1 MSSRGQINLL
11 LLLVIAIFMSPD
23 LASAQHGTKT
33 TAAVSPLTQA
43 QARLAKHDLVG
54 AENAVWTVLNSDPT
68 NARALLL
75 LGVIRDEQQ
84 RYSEAEAVLEKAE
97 QLAPKSAEAHI
108 YLGKTYLA
116 ENKLPEATQQFDAAE
131 TLDPHNTDIRLNLAR
146 LYAANGEFAS
156 ALTTLN
162 GIPSARFPA
171 EGVPIKVGSL
181 LALGRTEEAVQV
193 ASGATSPALQLAVA
207 EVFVS
212 SKMPQQA
219 LKFLATAEASGKRPP
234 PRFYFIKGK
243 ALDQDGNAAAAIENF
258 QKALS
263 LEPNSEEFMLAT
275 AELYARENKHAQAYE
290 LLQRAHKADPDSLAV
305 LRPMVLEGVFAN
317 KSSDVQDAAEELAKK
332 SSDPRDLFV
341 VADVLIK
348 NTRQDEAI
356 PLLQKYLEK
365 FPDDPRAWVGLG
377 LGYEDRKQFSE
388 AENAFER
395 ALQADPKFA
404 EAEYQIGV
412 LKSVSGDSSAAIP
425 HYERAIQFDPNH
437 LQALTKLGGLYLQ
450 SGDLN
455 KALAVLLKAE
465 SINPDDRQ
473 TEYSLA
479 LAYAKL
485 GKREEAKVHMERFQ
499 SKGPIGSVVK
509 K

>member
-1 MSSRGQINLL
+1 MSSRGQIK
-11 LLLVIAIFMSPD
+11 LLLVVLLVALIASKTAWAEHAVKP
-23 LASAQHGTKT
+23 SADS
-33 TAAVSPLTQA
+33 ALTQA
-43 QARLAKHDLVG
+43 ERSLAKHDLAG
-54 AENAVWTVLNSDPT
+54 AESSVWTILNSDPN
-68 NARALLL
+68 NARALVL
-75 LGVIRDEQQ
+75 LGVIRDQQQ
-84 RYSEAEAVLEKAE
+84 RYSEAEAVLEKAQ
-97 QLAPKSAEAHI
+97 QLAPKSAEARI

-116 ENKLPEATQQFDAAE
+116 QNKLPQATQQFEAAE
-131 TLDPHNTDIRLNLAR
+131 SLDPRNPGLRIDLAR

-156 ALTTLN
+156 ALSTLN

-181 LALGRTEEAVQV
+181 LALGRSEEAFRT
-193 ASGATSPALQLAVA
+193 AESAKSPALQLAVA
-207 EVFVS
+207 EIFVT

-219 LKFLATAEASGKRPP
+219 LKFLAAAEASGKRPP
-234 PRFYFIKGK
+234 ARFYFVKGK
-243 ALDQDGNAAAAIENF
+243 ALDEDGKSALALENL
-258 QKALS
+258 QKALA

-275 AELYARENKHAQAYE
+275 AELYARQNKHDKAYE
-290 LLQRAHKADPDSLAV
+290 LLQRAHKSDPDSVAV
-305 LRPMVLEGVFAN
+305 LRPLVLEGVFAN
-317 KSSDVQDAAEELAKK
+317 KTTEVQDAADELAKK

-377 LGYEDRKQFSE
+377 LGYEDKKQFQD

-412 LKSVSGDSSAAIP
+412 LKSVSGDSAAAIP
-425 HYERAIQFDPNH
+425 HYERAIEFDPNH

-450 SGDLN
+450 SGDFN
-455 KALAVLLKAE
+455 KALTVLLKAE
-465 SINPDDRQ
+465 AIDPNDRK

-479 LAYAKL
+479 LAYSKL
-485 GKREEAKVHMERFQ
+485 GNREEAKVHMERFQ
-499 SKGPIGSVVK
+499 SKGPIGATEK

>member
-1 MSSRGQINLL
+1 MSSRGQIEPV
-11 LLLVIAIFMSPD
+11 LV
-23 LASAQHGTKT
+23 LALSACMLTGLAFAQHATKKPG
-33 TAAVSPLTQA
+33 AASPLAQA
-43 QARLAKHDLVG
+43 QARLAKHDLPG
-54 AENAVWTVLNSDPT
+54 AENAVWVVLNSDP
-68 NARALLL
+68 NNSRALVL
-75 LGVIRDEQQ
+75 LGVIRDQQQ
-84 RYSEAEAVLEKAE
+84 RYPEAEAVLEKAQ

-116 ENKLPEATQQFDAAE
+116 ENKLPEATRQFEAAE
-131 TLDPHNTDIRLNLAR
+131 NLNPQNIEVRLTLAR

-181 LALGRTEEAVQV
+181 LALGRKDDAVKA
-193 ASGATSPALQLAVA
+193 ASNANNPALRLAIA
-207 EVFVS
+207 EVFVT
-212 SKMPQQA
+212 SKMPQEA
-219 LKFLATAEASGKRPP
+219 LKFLAAAEASGRRPP
-234 PRFYFIKGK
+234 ARFYFIKGK
-243 ALDQDGNAAAAIENF
+243 ALDEDGKAAPALENF
-258 QKALS
+258 QKALA
-263 LEPNSEEFMLAT
+263 LQPDSEEFMLAT
-275 AELYARENKHAQAYE
+275 AELYARENKHEKAYE
-290 LLQRAHKADPDSLAV
+290 LLQQAHQADPDSLAV
-305 LRPMVLEGVFAN
+305 LRPLVLEGVFAQ
-317 KSSDVQDAAEELAKK
+317 KSVDVQDAADELAKK

-377 LGYEDRKQFSE
+377 LGYEDKKQFQD
-388 AENAFER
+388 AENAFQR

-412 LKSVSGDSSAAIP
+412 LKGVSGDSAAAIS
-425 HYERAIQFDPNH
+425 HYERAIEFDPHH
-437 LQALTKLGGLYLQ
+437 LQALNKLGGLYLQ
-450 SGDLN
+450 SGEFN

-465 SINPDDRQ
+465 AINPDDRQ

-485 GKREEAKVHMERFQ
+485 GNREEAKVHMERFQ
-499 SKGPIGSVVK
+499 SKGPIGATEK